1 MQAPTFDYLSLINS
15 AFKYKILI
23 VDDQSF
29 NIEALKIILQYCVGL
44 DADVFC
50 ESALSGQQALHMVQD
65 DLETKNGDTKES
77 VYNLILMDLNMPGM
91 DGNTTMVNIR
101 ELLLRNNAKQPIMS
115 AVTGHLEQSYIDQ
128 SITMGMN

>member
-65 DLETKNGDTKES
+65 DLET
-77 VYNLILMDLNMPGM
+77 
-91 DGNTTMVNIR
+91 
-101 ELLLRNNAKQPIMS
+101 
-115 AVTGHLEQSYIDQ
+115 
-128 SITMGMN
+128 